1 MKRLSL
7 FLALL
12 ALPALH
18 AQAARHTPDER
29 QARRETARAKA
40 QEKKSQW
47 QALSPEEKA
56 ARTAEAHQKA
66 QAGAEAAR
74 SRVQSRPYGSK

>member
-1 MKRLSL
+1 MTRTSL

-18 AQAARHTPDER
+18 AQAARHTPEER
-29 QARRETARAKA
+29 QARRETAHAKA
-40 QEKKSQW
+40 QGKRSQW

-56 ARTAEAHQKA
+56 ARKAEACQRA

>member
-1 MKRLSL
+1 MKRTSL

-18 AQAARHTPDER
+18 AQAARHTPEER
-29 QARRETARAKA
+29 QAQRETARGKA
-40 QEKKSQW
+40 QENRSQW

-56 ARTAEAHQKA
+56 ARKKEARQKA

-74 SRVQSRPYGSK
+74 SKAQSRPYGSK